1 MLLVIISLKV
11 LSCVKLCCVKK
22 QISLWKSFEGNLIP
36 QNFDSLKKRKE
47 KNIIFFK
54 HLKIIYCFDSIAE

>member
-22 QISLWKSFEGNLIP
+22 QISLLKSFVGNLIP
-36 QNFDSLKKRKE
+36 QNFDSQKKRKE
-47 KNIIFFK
+47 KK
-54 HLKIIYCFDSIAE
+54 HNLLQTFENNLLL